1 MKTTLFHPQ
10 LLRVGAAAALA
21 LSLSACATFGGGTP
35 EEIVAKRSQAY
46 WDARIKG
53 DVAKTRSFT
62 NEAFR
67 KTVDEKKFAR
77 NHMGTF
83 VQSAAVHSVK
93 CEPEKC
99 DVRLNLKASPP
110 IPGVKMGTITT
121 EGAQT
126 WLLEDGQWNLYIEP

>member
-1 MKTTLFHPQ
+1 MTTTLFQPQ
-10 LLRVGAAAALA
+10 FLRVGAAAALA

-53 DVAKTRSFT
+53 DVAKTRSFA

-77 NHMGTF
+77 NNMGTF
-83 VQSAAVHSVK
+83 VQSVEVSSVT

-99 DVRLNLKASPP
+99 EVRLNLKASPP

-121 EGAQT
+121 GSAQT
-126 WLLEDGQWNLYIEP
+126 WLLEDGQWNLYLEP